1 MRLSVAYGTHMTRLT
16 DLDVIDMHSHVI
28 AGDPAHYPLSPMG
41 GKQSDWSRERPV
53 DAAAMRR
60 AMDEAGVSQSVL
72 VQASTCYGHDNRYV
86 QDCVA
91 AQPQAFIGVFSVDM
105 RSPLAVGEI
114 QQWVRAGLSGARVF
128 VAGHTAADKSLR
140 LDDPAAH
147 AAWSYIEARQIPV
160 CVQIR
165 SDGLDQV
172 ENLLQRYPGAKL
184 LLDHFARPALEQGPP
199 YVQARALFALGKYR
213 NLHFKFTTHNVRE
226 SGQGRSTQRAFAR
239 AVVDA
244 FGADRI
250 AWGSNFPASPGS
262 LREQL
267 AEALECMDALS
278 RTEKEWIFSG
288 TARKLYADLQR
299 QSHSTSKVAA

>member
-1 MRLSVAYGTHMTRLT
+1 MNGYLQMEAPMTRRT

-28 AGDPAHYPLSPMG
+28 ASDPLSYPLSPMG
-41 GKQSDWSRERPV
+41 GKQSDWSRERPT
-53 DAAAMRR
+53 DADAMRR
-60 AMDEAGVSQSVL
+60 AMAEAGVMQSVL

-91 AQPQAFIGVFSVDM
+91 AHSDAFIGVFSVDM
-105 RSPLAVGEI
+105 LGPGAVGDI
-114 QQWVRAGLSGARVF
+114 QKWMRAGLSGARVF
-128 VAGHTAADKSLR
+128 IAGHTAADKSLR
-140 LDDPAAH
+140 LDDPGAD
-147 AAWSYIEARQIPV
+147 AAWSYIEAQQIPV

-172 ENLLQRYPGAKL
+172 ENLLQRYPGVKI
-184 LLDHFARPALEQGPP
+184 LLDHLARPELEQGPP
-199 YVQARALFALGKYR
+199 YEQARALFALGRYR

-226 SGQGRSTQRAFAR
+226 SGQGRSTQRAFSR

-262 LREQL
+262 LRDQL

-278 RTEKEWIFSG
+278 RTEREWIFSG
-288 TARKLYADLQR
+288 TARKLYADLRR
-299 QSHSTSKVAA
+299 QSASKVAA